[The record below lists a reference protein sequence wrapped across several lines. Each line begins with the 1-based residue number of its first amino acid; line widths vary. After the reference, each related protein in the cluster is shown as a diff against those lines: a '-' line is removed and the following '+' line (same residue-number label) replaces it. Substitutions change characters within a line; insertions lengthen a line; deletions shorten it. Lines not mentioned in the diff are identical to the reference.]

1 MSDLPRDAH
10 HDDAVDPLDV
20 ALAVVAVALA
30 TTDAVRRTVRRRLA
44 PVERLVLQPWFLPER
59 ARPGTWLSA
68 GLRSAATR
76 GRARR
81 ERLGSRFDALVPVA
95 VDAAMR
101 RVRLTEVIR
110 RHVDLDELVALVDLD
125 AAAARLDVDAV
136 VARADIDAVVAR
148 VDVDAVAARVD
159 VQAVADRIDLDEAAR
174 RLDIEAVLDRLD
186 LTETVLQRVDLAA
199 VAGAVLT
206 QVDVPAVVE
215 GILDEIDLPEI
226 IRESTGTM
234 ASDTVRGVR
243 MQGVSADETVSRVVD
258 RLLLRRGRPA
268 PGGPG

>member
-1 MSDLPRDAH
+1 MSDLPRDAQ

-30 TTDAVRRTVRRRLA
+30 TTDAVRRAVRRRLA
-44 PVERLVLQPWFLPER
+44 PVERLVLQPSFLPER

-68 GLRSAATR
+68 GLRSAAAR
-76 GRARR
+76 GRTRR

-101 RVRLTEVIR
+101 RVRPTEVIR
-110 RHVDLDELVALVDLD
+110 RHVDLDELVA
-125 AAAARLDVDAV
+125 RLAVDAV
-136 VARADIDAVVAR
+136 VARAARDAVAAR

-199 VAGAVLT
+199 VASAVLT
-206 QVDVPAVVE
+206 QVDVPTVVE

-226 IRESTGTM
+226 IRESTGSM